1 MHLLMYFLQQ
11 HFGTCFVV
19 SECKVELFNILGCQ
33 STINESSKI
42 FCMLVRQVASN
53 PNDLTHFMLIPDR
66 RKFKNC
72 ICIIEPLISSLSL
85 FFTLLMLNFSG
96 RGTSS
101 EFICDP
107 CPSGLDGDGQTCYD
121 VNECLVDQPC
131 EHMCENTVGS
141 FLYVPNYYYYQ

>member
-96 RGTSS
+96 RGTRFRVYLWSLPIRIGWWWS
-101 EFICDP
+101 DMLRCERMPGRSTLWTYVWKHCWLF
-107 CPSGLDGDGQTCYD
+107 
-121 VNECLVDQPC
+121 LVC
-131 EHMCENTVGS
+131 T
-141 FLYVPNYYYYQ
+141 